1 MSQSHLNKPASNPV
15 NPQTTPSAP
24 VSAPVSDPMNSN
36 EPSSLLSAI
45 ARILLLRRTAGRTEP
60 VAPSVPHND
69 NASPD
74 AESAQVKCPEVEW
87 AMQMMN

>member
-1 MSQSHLNKPASNPV
+1 MSQSHLTKPASTPE
-15 NPQTTPSAP
+15 TTPSAP
-24 VSAPVSDPMNSN
+24 VRAPVSAPMNAPVTT
-36 EPSSLLSAI
+36 EPSSLLAAI

-60 VAPSVPHND
+60 VAPSLPHND

-74 AESAQVKCPEVEW
+74 AESAQCPEVEW

>member
-1 MSQSHLNKPASNPV
+1 MSQSHLTKPAFNPE
-15 NPQTTPSAP
+15 TSTPTSAP
-24 VSAPVSDPMNSN
+24 VSAPVSSTMATN

-60 VAPSVPHND
+60 VVPSLPHND

-74 AESAQVKCPEVEW
+74 AECPDVEW